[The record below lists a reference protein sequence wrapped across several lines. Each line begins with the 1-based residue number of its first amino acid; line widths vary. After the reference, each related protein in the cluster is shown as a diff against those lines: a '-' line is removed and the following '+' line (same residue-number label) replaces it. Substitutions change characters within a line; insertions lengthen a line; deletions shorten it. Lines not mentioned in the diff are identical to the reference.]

1 MKKRLLAALLTAALA
16 GTMLAGCSTPSTSD
30 DSDGGA
36 SGDGEK
42 VFRYSNT
49 AEPTTLDPSKINSIP
64 DNTIMHGC
72 TESLVRNTAG
82 EISEGIAEEW
92 EVSEDGLTYTFH
104 LRDDAK
110 WSDGEPITADDFVY
124 SWQRLMD
131 PETASIYAFIG
142 ECIKNGAAVEAG
154 DVPVEELGVRAEDDQ
169 TLIVELENPT
179 SYFLSMIGLQAQ
191 FAPLRQDVVEEHGAD
206 FAATADDNVYSGPFA
221 ITSTDNKTVILEP
234 NEYYWNSDA
243 VNWDRVEISTV
254 EENSTALAMYEEGSL
269 DYVVIPTEQV
279 ANYTDNE
286 NHHDYMNGNEDYL
299 YINVASETCPI
310 LANKNFRLA
319 LNYAINRNE
328 YITLATSDVYAPTNS
343 LVMPL
348 VDGAEKTYGEEYDM
362 TDYSYPLDGDAD
374 KAVEYLNKA
383 MEEEGIS
390 DASEISVEFV
400 TTDYESSKKIAEVI
414 QEMWQNTLGITVD
427 VRQVSYA
434 DIYSNVY
441 PTSDY
446 EVGYAGWGPDYSDPY
461 SYLGLFESTFTSYG
475 TNYANADVDAL
486 LDSAKKE
493 PDAKARMDML
503 NEAEKLLIDDAAFVP
518 LQLRQDHYL
527 LDSDV
532 TGIEF
537 YFCSVNIDW
546 VFGDQE

>member
-1 MKKRLLAALLTAALA
+1 MKKRLLAALLSMAMVAALA
-16 GTMLAGCSTPSTSD
+16 TGCSTPSTGD
-30 DSDGGA
+30 
-36 SGDGEK
+36 SGDSGDGSGEK

-49 AEPTTLDPSKINSIP
+49 AEATTLDPSKVNAIP

-82 EISEGIAEEW
+82 EITEGIADEW
-92 EVSEDGLTYTFH
+92 EVSDDGLTYTFH

-124 SWQRLMD
+124 SWQRLVD
-131 PETASIYAFIG
+131 PATASLYAFIG
-142 ECIKNGAAVEAG
+142 ECIKNGAAVEGG
-154 DVPVEELGVRAEDDQ
+154 DLAPEELGVYAEDDQ
-169 TLIVELENPT
+169 TLVVELEAPT

-191 FAPLRQDVVEEHGAD
+191 FAPLRQDIVEEYGTD
-206 FAATADDNVYSGPFA
+206 FAATADKNVYSGPFA
-221 ITSTDNKTVILEP
+221 ITSTDNKTIILEP
-234 NEYYWNSDA
+234 NEYYWNRDA
-243 VNWDRVEISTV
+243 VNWDRVEVYTV

-269 DYVVIPTEQV
+269 DYVVVPTEQV
-279 ANYTDNE
+279 ANYVDNE

-299 YINVASETCPI
+299 YINVGSETCPI

-319 LNYAINRNE
+319 LNYALDRNT
-328 YITLATSDVYAPTNS
+328 YVALATSDVYAPTNS

-348 VDGAEKTYGEEYDM
+348 VDGAEETYGDEYDM
-362 TDYSYPLDGDAD
+362 TDYSYPLDGDSE

-383 MEEEGIS
+383 LEEEGIS

-414 QEMWQNTLGITVD
+414 QEMWQNVLGITVNI
-427 VRQVSYA
+427 RQVSYA
-434 DIYSNVY
+434 EIYSTVY

-446 EVGYAGWGPDYSDPY
+446 EIGYAGWGPDYSDPY
-461 SYLGLFESTFTSYG
+461 TYLQLFEGSFTSYG
-475 TNYANADVDAL
+475 TNYANAEVDEL
-486 LDSAKKE
+486 LNAAKTE
-493 PDAKARMDML
+493 TDAKVRMDEL
-503 NEAEKLLIDDAAFVP
+503 NEAEKLLLDDGAFVP

-527 LDSDV
+527 LDADV
-532 TGIEF
+532 TDIEF

-546 VFGDQE
+546 VFGDQQ